1 MPNLNRVM
9 LMGNLTRDPELRFT
23 PNNMAVAAIGL
34 AINRRYKDAQG
45 EWREE
50 TDFIDCE
57 CFGRRAEVL
66 NQYMRKGRPLFVEGR
81 LKLDRWED
89 RDGNKRSKMK
99 VVIENFEFIDG
110 GGGGGGRGGE
120 APADDYNHSRSN
132 YQSGPPQ
139 AGASGGGYPPSSSG
153 GGGGDYRQGPPPRA
167 QQPSQQQ
174 PHPTME
180 EDDIP
185 F

>member
-9 LMGNLTRDPELRFT
+9 VMGNLTRDPELRYT
-23 PNNMAVAAIGL
+23 PNNTAVVSFSL
-34 AINRRYKDAQG
+34 AVNRRFKDPQG

-57 CFGRRAEVL
+57 MFGRRAEII
-66 NQYMRKGRPLFVEGR
+66 NQYVKKGRPLFVEGR

-89 RDGNKRSKMK
+89 RDGNKRSKLK
-99 VVIENFEFIDG
+99 VVAENFEFIDG
-110 GGGGGGRGGE
+110 GSGGGSGASSGGDYDQSRPAYQPEPAGGGGGRAYG
-120 APADDYNHSRSN
+120 
-132 YQSGPPQ
+132 SGPPPQ
-139 AGASGGGYPPSSSG
+139 
-153 GGGGDYRQGPPPRA
+153 QQ
-167 QQPSQQQ
+167 QQP